1 MGKTSEWIITLFS
14 FTTPSEMWAG
24 NGTLFRENNS
34 MKNGKRKT
42 GKKKKKRKR
51 EATKILPVVCRVTN
65 WNFQSPQMH
74 GSFHCEIPCVLGL
87 HRKLGARSKTSARTN
102 EIRCSLAVLMKKI
115 YPSRSLIHFVD
126 FNFLLQFSI
135 SYTSLFHKCDSE

>member
-1 MGKTSEWIITLFS
+1 MNKLSSRMGKTSEWIITLFS
-14 FTTPSEMWAG
+14 FTTPSEMWAR

-65 WNFQSPQMH
+65 
-74 GSFHCEIPCVLGL
+74 
-87 HRKLGARSKTSARTN
+87 
-102 EIRCSLAVLMKKI
+102 
-115 YPSRSLIHFVD
+115 
-126 FNFLLQFSI
+126 
-135 SYTSLFHKCDSE
+135 